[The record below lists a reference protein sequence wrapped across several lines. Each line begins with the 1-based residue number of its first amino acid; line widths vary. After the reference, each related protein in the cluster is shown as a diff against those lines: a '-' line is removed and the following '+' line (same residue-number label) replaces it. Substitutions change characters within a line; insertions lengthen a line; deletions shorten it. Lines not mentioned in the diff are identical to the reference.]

1 MPISEKQKKILAFPY
16 SRFDSIICD
25 GSVRSGKTS
34 IMTVSFV
41 DWAME
46 NFSNQRFG
54 LCGKTVDSCTKNL
67 VIPYIS
73 MAYAKKKYNIRWRR
87 SDKMLEVRRGF
98 TTNYFEVFGGKDEG
112 SAALIQGR
120 TLAGVLL
127 DEVVL
132 MPQSFVN
139 QALARC
145 SVDWAKLWFSCN
157 PGSPQHWFYLEWI
170 KKHKERN
177 ALYLHFEMADN
188 PSLSE
193 KTLERYRSQ
202 YSGVF
207 YDRYILGKWVLAE
220 GLVYPMFG
228 KDCIVEPITEPCE
241 RYVISM
247 DYGIQN
253 PTAMILWG
261 KQGDTWY
268 ALKEFYHS
276 GRETG
281 SQKTDQQYYDEL
293 EKLAVDLPI
302 DCLIVDP
309 SATSFI
315 ALVRQN
321 HRFKVRK
328 AINDVVDGIQKTAA
342 CLSNG
347 KIKICACCE
356 RSIQEFGLYSWDDKA
371 VEDTPIKENDHCLT
385 GDTVV
390 NTIFGGRKIKD
401 LVGKFGFVWSYN
413 EKRKKKCIRP
423 FFGVKKTRE
432 NQPILKITLENGKVV
447 RCTPD
452 HRILTDN
459 GWVEAKYLTQSSKII
474 DIDCS
479 NLVSVEKVE
488 REPNEDVY
496 NMEVMGTHN
505 FAVNGGVIVH
515 NCMDAIRYFA
525 NTMGIWRQ
533 KSDYTPLWN

>member
-1 MPISEKQKKILAFPY
+1 MNFETISPKQAEVFKFIFSDDYAM
-16 SRFDSIICD
+16 ICD
-25 GSVRSGKTS
+25 GSVRSGKT
-34 IMTVSFV
+34 TVMIAAFV
-41 DWAME
+41 IWAMD
-46 NFSNQRFG
+46 NFDRTNFG
-54 LCGKTVDSCTKNL
+54 ICGKTVQSAERNVLKPLQQIDDL
-67 VIPYIS
+67 PYTMTYKVS
-73 MAYAKKKYNIRWRR
+73 TRVLTVRCG
-87 SDKMLEVRRGF
+87 DKVNWFYL
-98 TTNYFEVFGGKDEG
+98 FGGKDE
-112 SAALIQGR
+112 SSYMLIQGI
-120 TLAGVLL
+120 TLAGVLF
-127 DEVVL
+127 DEVAL
-132 MPQSFVN
+132 MPKSFVE
-139 QALARC
+139 QALSRAI
-145 SVDWAKLWFSCN
+145 SFENPKYFFNCN
-157 PGSPQHWFYLEWI
+157 PESPNHWFYLEWI
-170 KKHKERN
+170 KEPRENTRHI
-177 ALYLHFEMADN
+177 HFLLEDN
-188 PSLSE
+188 PILTE
-193 KTLERYRSQ
+193 QMIERTKSM

-207 YDRYILGKWVLAE
+207 YDRYILGKWCLAE

-228 KDCIVEPITEPCE
+228 KDCIVEPITDPCE

-261 KQGDTWY
+261 KKGDTWY

-293 EKLAVDLPI
+293 EKLAGDLPI

-315 ALVRQN
+315 ALARQN

-328 AINDVVDGIQKTAA
+328 AVNDVVDGIQKTAA

-371 VEDTPIKENDHCLT
+371 VEDTPIKENDHCLA

-390 NTIFGGRKIKD
+390 NTVFGGRKIKD

-413 EKRKKKCIRP
+413 EKWKKKCIRP
-423 FFGVKKTRE
+423 FFSVKKTRE

-459 GWVEAKYLTQSSKII
+459 GWIEAKYLTQSSKII
-474 DIDCS
+474 DI
-479 NLVSVEKVE
+479 
-488 REPNEDVY
+488 
-496 NMEVMGTHN
+496 
-505 FAVNGGVIVH
+505 
-515 NCMDAIRYFA
+515 MD
-525 NTMGIWRQ
+525 
-533 KSDYTPLWN
+533 